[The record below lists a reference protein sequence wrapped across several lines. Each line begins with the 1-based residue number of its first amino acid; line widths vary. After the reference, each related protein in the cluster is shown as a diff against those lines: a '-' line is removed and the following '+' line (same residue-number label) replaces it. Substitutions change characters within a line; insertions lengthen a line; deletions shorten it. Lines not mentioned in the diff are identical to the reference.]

1 MRFSRQVLICEDS
14 FPSVL
19 RRSEIIEIRIT
30 EVSPI
35 ETALLDL
42 ATQSSVLVELEHRYR
57 ALGQTMTTE
66 DERTRIRT
74 GDLSMLLNSLVDVPE
89 GTGTIRYKAFLT
101 TSYRLQNPEVAPL
114 VEKLAVAMDDM
125 VSPPFACACEL
136 R

>member
-1 MRFSRQVLICEDS
+1 MRQVLICEDS

-19 RRSEIIEIRIT
+19 RRSEIVEIRIT
-30 EVSPI
+30 EISPI

-57 ALGQTMTTE
+57 ALGKTVTTE

-74 GDLSMLLNSLVDVPE
+74 GDLSMLLNSLVDAPE
-89 GTGTIRYKAFLT
+89 NTGTIRYKAFLT

-125 VSPPFACACEL
+125 VSLNFACACEL
-136 R
+136 Y

>member
-1 MRFSRQVLICEDS
+1 LRQVLICEDS

-19 RRSEIIEIRIT
+19 RRSEIVEIRIT
-30 EVSPI
+30 EISPI

-57 ALGQTMTTE
+57 ALGKTVTTE

-74 GDLSMLLNSLVDVPE
+74 GDLSMLLNSLIDAPE
-89 GTGTIRYKAFLT
+89 NTGTIRYKAFLT

-125 VSPPFACACEL
+125 VSLNFACACEL
-136 R
+136 Y

>member
-1 MRFSRQVLICEDS
+1 MQFLRQVLICEDS

-19 RRSEIIEIRIT
+19 RRSEIVEIRIT
-30 EVSPI
+30 EISPI

-57 ALGQTMTTE
+57 ALGKTVTTE

-74 GDLSMLLNSLVDVPE
+74 GDLSMLLNSLVDAPE
-89 GTGTIRYKAFLT
+89 NTGTIRYKAFLT

-125 VSPPFACACEL
+125 VSLNFACACEL
-136 R
+136 Y

>member
-1 MRFSRQVLICEDS
+1 LRQVLICEDS

-19 RRSEIIEIRIT
+19 RRSEIVEIRIT
-30 EVSPI
+30 EISPI

-57 ALGQTMTTE
+57 ALGKTVTTE

-74 GDLSMLLNSLVDVPE
+74 GDLSMLLNSLVDAPE
-89 GTGTIRYKAFLT
+89 NTGTIRYKAFLT

-125 VSPPFACACEL
+125 VSLNFACACEL
-136 R
+136 Y

>member
-1 MRFSRQVLICEDS
+1 MRQVLICEDS

-19 RRSEIIEIRIT
+19 RRSEIVEIRIT
-30 EVSPI
+30 EISPI

-57 ALGQTMTTE
+57 ALGKTVTTE

-74 GDLSMLLNSLVDVPE
+74 GDLSMLLNSLVDAPE
-89 GTGTIRYKAFLT
+89 NTGTIRYKAFLT

-125 VSPPFACACEL
+125 VSLTFACACEL
-136 R
+136 C

>member
-1 MRFSRQVLICEDS
+1 MQFLRQVLICEDS

-19 RRSEIIEIRIT
+19 RRSEIVEIRIT
-30 EVSPI
+30 EISPI

-57 ALGQTMTTE
+57 ALGKTVTTE

-74 GDLSMLLNSLVDVPE
+74 GDLSMLLNSLVDAPE
-89 GTGTIRYKAFLT
+89 NTGTIRYKAFLT

-125 VSPPFACACEL
+125 VSLSFACACEL
-136 R
+136 Y

>member
-1 MRFSRQVLICEDS
+1 MRQVLICEDS

-19 RRSEIIEIRIT
+19 RRSEIVEIRIT
-30 EVSPI
+30 EISPI

-57 ALGQTMTTE
+57 ALGKTVTTE

-74 GDLSMLLNSLVDVPE
+74 GDLSMLLNSLVDAPE
-89 GTGTIRYKAFLT
+89 NTGTIRYKAFLT

-125 VSPPFACACEL
+125 VSLNFACACEL
-136 R
+136 C

>member
-1 MRFSRQVLICEDS
+1 MRQVLICEDS

-19 RRSEIIEIRIT
+19 RRSEIVEIRIT
-30 EVSPI
+30 EISPI

-57 ALGQTMTTE
+57 ALGKTVTTE

-74 GDLSMLLNSLVDVPE
+74 GDLSMLLNSLVDAPE
-89 GTGTIRYKAFLT
+89 NTGTIRYKAFLT

-125 VSPPFACACEL
+125 VSLIFACACEL
-136 R
+136 C